1 MLRCGEGLLRLFR
14 FGDGGF
20 LSCVS
25 LGESWTEKVLIIKSK
40 YFTPKTIIR
49 DKTNRKAVDSNPAK
63 NEERILNIIYFLF
76 KSLARE
82 KLLIVRI
89 FVDN

>member
-1 MLRCGEGLLRLFR
+1 MLRCGEGVFRLFR

-40 YFTPKTIIR
+40 YFTPKTIIK
-49 DKTNRKAVDSNPAK
+49 DNINKNIVEKSPAK
-63 NEERILNIIYFLF
+63 NEERRLNIIISFS
-76 KSLARE
+76 K
-82 KLLIVRI
+82 V
-89 FVDN
+89 